1 MSYLSRSIHL
11 TRIALKA
18 CFEKASVVFF
28 LKHYSCL
35 LEQLAVGVS
44 AQVLDFSTILF
55 PSHYE
60 SNGLISFFHLKK
72 TWSASVRNL
81 VQLIK
86 FKQIHIY
93 VCNNIISSVVTEE
106 IITNNKHI
114 IDCWWWVRTNKK
126 EKMYLYQPR
135 VFLFIYFF

>member
-55 PSHYE
+55 PSHYD
-60 SNGLISFFHLKK
+60 SNGLISFFSPEKNLICKCKK
-72 TWSASVRNL
+72 SGATN
-81 VQLIK
+81 
-86 FKQIHIY
+86 QIQ
-93 VCNNIISSVVTEE
+93 
-106 IITNNKHI
+106 TNS
-114 IDCWWWVRTNKK
+114 
-126 EKMYLYQPR
+126 YLCM
-135 VFLFIYFF
+135 